1 MPIYHLHLQNSHI
14 EADDI
19 EGHDLPDQE
28 AAHAMA
34 LDGIRD
40 FLGHEA
46 MNGKLDF
53 RGHVDIEDND
63 GAVLQTVR
71 FVEAFE
77 IKGL

>member
-1 MPIYHLHLQNSHI
+1 MPTFHLHLLNHHI

-19 EGHDLPDQE
+19 EGHDLPDLE
-28 AAHAMA
+28 TARAMA
-34 LDGIRD
+34 LAGIRD

-53 RGHVDIEDND
+53 RGRIDIEDD
-63 GAVLQTVR
+63 TGTVLQSVP